1 MAHHALKINPDENN
15 FPEKRGADRRK
26 TQRFDTALDVSIR
39 FSPDGSPLKGSGV
52 DVGPNGMRVIT
63 TIPLAEASYVH
74 ISFDSSSNSTHCEGR
89 VVWTQR
95 LRADAYESGVDIQRW
110 GGEVPG
116 EKIVNA
122 LPDVKP
128 KKDRRNSPR

>member
-1 MAHHALKINPDENN
+1 MARAARSEKPDNI
-15 FPEKRGADRRK
+15 PQQRASDRRQA
-26 TQRFDTALDVSIR
+26 QRFDTALDVSIR
-39 FSPDGSPLKGSGV
+39 FSPDGSPLPGSGV
-52 DVGPNGMRVIT
+52 EVGPNGMRVIT
-63 TIPLAEASYVH
+63 RIPLAEASYVH

-95 LRADAYESGVDIQRW
+95 LQADSYESGVDIQRW

-122 LPDVKP
+122 LPNAKP
-128 KKDRRNSPR
+128 KKDRRRTSR